1 MAERR
6 PGMGVTPLAPGA
18 EAQAESFAASR
29 WTQGNFLFP
38 TRLVVSPLRVSRVK
52 SRWFGSNDE
61 SIAISKIA
69 SVHISTGVLWAEI
82 RIESTGGTDPITSH
96 GHRKAD
102 AQRIRD
108 LIETYQAQ
116 SRDFCFFCAPSLTPF
131 LQADKSYRSRRYP
144 ARRRFV
150 PAQLCRTKLNRPLH
164 RRRKVSRSRR
174 RKSPP
179 FPAVLRRLRRARCR
193 PM

>member
-1 MAERR
+1 
-6 PGMGVTPLAPGA
+6 MGVTSPTPAAEPAP
-18 EAQAESFAASR
+18 QTFTASR

-96 GHRKAD
+96 GHRKKD

-108 LIETYQAQ
+108 LIESYQAQ
-116 SRDFCFFCAPSLTPF
+116 SRL
-131 LQADKSYRSRRYP
+131 
-144 ARRRFV
+144 
-150 PAQLCRTKLNRPLH
+150 
-164 RRRKVSRSRR
+164 
-174 RKSPP
+174 
-179 FPAVLRRLRRARCR
+179 
-193 PM
+193 

>member
-1 MAERR
+1 
-6 PGMGVTPLAPGA
+6 MGVTPPTPAADLPS
-18 EAQAESFAASR
+18 ETFAASR

-69 SVHISTGVLWAEI
+69 SVHISTGMLWAEI

-96 GHRKAD
+96 GHRKGD

-108 LIETYQAQ
+108 LIERYQAQ
-116 SRDFCFFCAPSLTPF
+116 
-131 LQADKSYRSRRYP
+131 
-144 ARRRFV
+144 ARV
-150 PAQLCRTKLNRPLH
+150 
-164 RRRKVSRSRR
+164 
-174 RKSPP
+174 
-179 FPAVLRRLRRARCR
+179 
-193 PM
+193 